1 MQTTLNQISHAH
13 LLSKWLPDALVWK
26 ITCYLLSYGT
36 PSANLI
42 RDYIEQNMHKLPAQS
57 SEHNR
62 TLWRYHAYA
71 SQYIFSRDLGPSLKT
86 VRYQTDVH
94 YEIILALVESD
105 DCLVAVKSQYFLD
118 ELKGFI
124 QYTLN
129 KLFEIRIH
137 MLNTVSSE
145 KCGTPSAILIKKHV
159 KEMKRNKF
167 ARDFV

>member
-1 MQTTLNQISHAH
+1 MQTNLNQLLHAH
-13 LLSKWLPDALVWK
+13 LLSKRLPGALVGK

-36 PSANLI
+36 PSSNLI
-42 RDYIEQNMHKLPAQS
+42 RDYIEQNMRKLPAQS
-57 SEHNR
+57 SENNR
-62 TLWRYHAYA
+62 TLWRYRAYA
-71 SQYIFSRDLGPSLKT
+71 SQYSFSRDLGPSQKS
-86 VRYQTDVH
+86 VRYQTDVR

-105 DCLVAVKSQYFLD
+105 DCLVAVKSRYFLG
-118 ELKGFI
+118 ELKEFI

-167 ARDFV
+167 TRDFV